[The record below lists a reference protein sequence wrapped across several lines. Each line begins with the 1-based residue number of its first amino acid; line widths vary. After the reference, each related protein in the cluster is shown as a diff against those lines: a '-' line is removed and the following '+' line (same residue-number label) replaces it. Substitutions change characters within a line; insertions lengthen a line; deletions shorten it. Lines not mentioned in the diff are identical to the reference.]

1 MRVRAAAFA
10 LLLCVPA
17 EGRAQDRVENL
28 GGREV
33 TVWEPNSRIAAPVVI
48 FSHGFGG
55 CPTQSTFL
63 TKALADNGYWVFA
76 PRHADAK
83 CGGRG
88 IAGSRPEEPFRSPEK
103 WSDTT
108 YRDRRDDIRAVE
120 QALRGDARYRGRA
133 DFTRLAYVGHSLGGY
148 TVLGLA
154 GAWPSW
160 VSQPPKAVVA
170 LSPYVG
176 PFIRSN
182 TLGKLRAP
190 VMFQGGTL
198 DFGITP
204 TLVGAGGAFELSAA
218 PKYLAVLPRGG
229 HLAWTDL
236 RADLHKTIMIYTLA
250 FLDHYV
256 RGSAATPQLLKG
268 GADLSAYR
276 YESELGRVP

>member
-1 MRVRAAAFA
+1 MRLRVAAFA
-10 LLLCVPA
+10 LLLAAPLT
-17 EGRAQDRVENL
+17 GRAQDRVENL

-33 TVWEPNSRIAAPVVI
+33 TVWEPKSKVAAPIVL

-63 TKALADNGYWVFA
+63 AKALADNGYWVFA
-76 PRHADAK
+76 PRHVDAR

-88 IAGSRPEEPFRSPEK
+88 IAGSRPEEPFRNPEK
-103 WSDTT
+103 WTDTT
-108 YRDRRDDIRAVE
+108 YRDRRDDFRVVE
-120 QALRGDARYRGRA
+120 AALRGDARYRGRA
-133 DFTRLAYVGHSLGGY
+133 DFTRVAYVGHSLGGY

-160 VSQPPKAVVA
+160 TSQPPKAVVA
-170 LSPYVG
+170 FSPYVA
-176 PFIRSN
+176 PFIQAN

-190 VMFQGGTL
+190 VMYQGGTL

-204 TLVGAGGAFELSAA
+204 TLVGPKGAYELSSL

-236 RADLHKTIMIYTLA
+236 RPDLHKTIVVYTLS

-256 RGSAATPQLLKG
+256 RGSPATLQLLEG
-268 GADLSAYR
+268 GAELASYR
-276 YESELGRVP
+276 YDAEIGKRP